1 MSILF
6 SWLSPLRAICM
17 AIDGV
22 LYSLLDNAY
31 DLVIKLSTAELLK
44 HSTIKSLTGNLYIIF
59 GVVAFFRLALLLVNA
74 IIDPEKLNEKGK
86 GLSNIFF
93 RVVGM
98 VILLAVT
105 PFLFEKSYDLQ
116 EKIVGADASKNII
129 FKTLLGN
136 NANIASSKNSNAG
149 KALQNIALSSLIT
162 IDENYLVNNDH
173 CNIGKKNSKGEDCG
187 FYPLTCVSDG
197 KGKCIPQGGYI
208 YGENCNWANCQNA
221 VDVYN
226 TMYINEDMSPAK
238 LAQYVGTSG
247 KIKIDKEEQEVYV
260 YNYMFIIT
268 GVVGVAMTYI
278 IISFAIDIAVRMFEL
293 IVLEILSPL
302 FIATF
307 VDPKSAQSGPFKNWL
322 SAVGKSYA
330 SLYIRLAIIALM
342 VLLVSIINQSKMF
355 QSMGDV
361 SGWAKIFMVIGLL
374 IFAKKAPKWI
384 GDMIGIKGDGGLG
397 GLSIGKKL
405 GGMALAG
412 GLASKGLDKAK
423 SGLKKQAKRVGAGM
437 INRVG
442 ADIGGSLAGIQSAKR
457 NALGDKSLRSIRE
470 NEMKR
475 TGSKIKANAAAVK
488 SFFNKDD
495 RDARKEALRN
505 AKADGSL
512 DLKNAAKEG
521 KMRARVEGTDAALD
535 GNFKSAGSLS
545 RSVKKTY
552 DPNYK
557 THDERVRSDA
567 ESKYYSNAG
576 AFNISEIER
585 QKKVQQDLDESRKI
599 LGRQTYADEKGDIYL
614 DEAHSMPAIYNEK
627 TLKKFV
633 GEYATNYGDLGT
645 GVIFGAGEGVLM
657 TDSDKTLTIN
667 DNGTLRELNVP
678 AGTLLKEKIV
688 DQNGKK
694 VISYEA
700 LTENGTFKDKN
711 GNAVDVNLANS
722 SQIRQT
728 ADGYEVVDGN
738 NNIVMKARQNRDQA
752 GNVIGVELSNS
763 TGQIVNNSTD
773 SNGNV
778 VLAASKILTEY
789 GMQYAGK
796 TANGRDDSV
805 LAKQLDAAFASMKD
819 KIAANVV
826 KYEGD
831 IGSVKQHKIEL
842 QTKLT
847 QQQEQILQISN
858 NTQYGKAI
866 TELQEITRTKS
877 HETDRIQQFTG
888 WIDSMTSSGNDS
900 INVGGYIY
908 SKDEVEKM
916 RSDSTKALRDL
927 SEKESELNLWINNNP
942 NEKTKHDSIITSLS
956 SSINEIKEALEEA
969 DKDISVLE
977 VEKNKIDKV
986 ASPLRIDGEIINS
999 NNYNNHSEKLSKDVE
1014 KFKKIADG
1022 SMGEFPSKS
1031 NE

>member
-59 GVVAFFRLALLLVNA
+59 GVVAFFRLAMLLVNS

-129 FKTLLGN
+129 FKTILGN

-162 IDENYLVNNDH
+162 IDENYLVNGDQ
-173 CNIGKKNSKGEDCG
+173 CNIGKKNSKGKDCG

-197 KGKCIPQGGYI
+197 KGKCTPQGGYV
-208 YGENCNWANCQNA
+208 YDVSKCDWANCQKA
-221 VDVYN
+221 VDLYN
-226 TMYINEDMSPAK
+226 EMYVGEDMSPAK

-355 QSMGDV
+355 QSMGEV

-412 GLASKGLDKAK
+412 GLASKGLDKLKGQGKKTLDNTGKKAK
-423 SGLKKQAKRVGAGM
+423 NALDRVFSGAVAANEARKQSKDLASRGELRDANGNPISRKTYSQMARDAAMAKAKAEQLKNPENDFRMFKGIRDKYASIAADVNPNFESSKDKKIKIATEDAQAKLKMAGLDEVSM
-437 INRVG
+437 GKKIKDAKDLALTKDLYGSKMSKVDKMANPLNAEQMNNSYAKFFNGSIPTTEKDIQMAAYAASIG
-442 ADIGGSLAGIQSAKR
+442 AD
-457 NALGDKSLRSIRE
+457 SI
-470 NEMKR
+470 
-475 TGSKIKANAAAVK
+475 
-488 SFFNKDD
+488 
-495 RDARKEALRN
+495 DAQ
-505 AKADGSL
+505 
-512 DLKNAAKEG
+512 
-521 KMRARVEGTDAALD
+521 
-535 GNFKSAGSLS
+535 GN
-545 RSVKKTY
+545 
-552 DPNYK
+552 
-557 THDERVRSDA
+557 
-567 ESKYYSNAG
+567 
-576 AFNISEIER
+576 I
-585 QKKVQQDLDESRKI
+585 
-599 LGRQTYADEKGDIYL
+599 
-614 DEAHSMPAIYNEK
+614 M
-627 TLKKFV
+627 
-633 GEYATNYGDLGT
+633 
-645 GVIFGAGEGVLM
+645 
-657 TDSDKTLTIN
+657 
-667 DNGTLRELNVP
+667 
-678 AGTLLKEKIV
+678 
-688 DQNGKK
+688 
-694 VISYEA
+694 
-700 LTENGTFKDKN
+700 KN
-711 GNAVDVNLANS
+711 GQILVS
-722 SQIRQT
+722 S
-728 ADGYEVVDGN
+728 ENVDGN
-738 NNIVMKARQNRDQA
+738 VASYVNNANPYLKQLWATTAYENNMQTQNEFGSVSENLVKSNQRLREAIIQRDQFLSNNPAPALDDPSYADYQRNLAVFENNITSATSDYNTYKNEKEKLV
-752 GNVIGVELSNS
+752 
-763 TGQIVNNSTD
+763 
-773 SNGNV
+773 
-778 VLAASKILTEY
+778 TEY
-789 GMQYAGK
+789 KKTVGLNADNVTTKEPGDADGTVQVNGKYINKYGEYEVITAQDGSKQYK
-796 TANGRDDSV
+796 
-805 LAKQLDAAFASMKD
+805 F
-819 KIAANVV
+819 
-826 KYEGD
+826 
-831 IGSVKQHKIEL
+831 
-842 QTKLT
+842 
-847 QQQEQILQISN
+847 
-858 NTQYGKAI
+858 
-866 TELQEITRTKS
+866 
-877 HETDRIQQFTG
+877 
-888 WIDSMTSSGNDS
+888 
-900 INVGGYIY
+900 
-908 SKDEVEKM
+908 VEKDM
-916 RSDSTKALRDL
+916 SDYFDL
-927 SEKESELNLWINNNP
+927 ITQKMDDKLNG
-942 NEKTKHDSIITSLS
+942 
-956 SSINEIKEALEEA
+956 A
-969 DKDISVLE
+969 
-977 VEKNKIDKV
+977 
-986 ASPLRIDGEIINS
+986 
-999 NNYNNHSEKLSKDVE
+999 
-1014 KFKKIADG
+1014 KFKKKLDTIKEEY
-1022 SMGEFPSKS
+1022 SIESKKVE
-1031 NE
+1031 NKN